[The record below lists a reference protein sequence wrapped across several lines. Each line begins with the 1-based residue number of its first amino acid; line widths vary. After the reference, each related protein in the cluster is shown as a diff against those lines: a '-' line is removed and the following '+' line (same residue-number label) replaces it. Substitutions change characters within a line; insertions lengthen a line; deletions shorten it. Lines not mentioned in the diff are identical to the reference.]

1 MGVQN
6 SDHSGSSPDVL
17 KQILASGIATVR
29 LDSTEARL
37 LTELYRES
45 VAFFSLD
52 TEKKLR
58 YGVPNRNTG
67 YRPHGYAHAGYPDK
81 PDLNDSFLY
90 WKHRREPVPYQ
101 EEIATFMEAFEAW
114 RSVAARI
121 VSDLVNSLR
130 EYYDY
135 EPQLSFEDA
144 SVLQVNS
151 FGAPT
156 DEELFQQP
164 HEDAVL
170 LTVISASAPGLEEVI
185 GDTSKPL
192 VFAPDEVLVMPGSV
206 LTEMTGGEIPPLY
219 HLARNHRVLDRKSIM
234 YFVSPDT
241 AKAIEPF
248 VVNDYNRSMDIRDR
262 VLNNPQT
269 FGLSED
275 FVSA

>member
-1 MGVQN
+1 MQN
-6 SDHSGSSPDVL
+6 SDHSGTSPDVL
-17 KQILASGIATVR
+17 DQILTSGVATVR
-29 LDSTEARL
+29 LSGAEAEL
-37 LTELYRES
+37 LAGLYRES
-45 VAFFSLD
+45 GAFFALD
-52 TEKKLR
+52 AERKLR

-90 WKHRREPVPYQ
+90 WRNRSEPVPNQ
-101 EEIATFMEAFEAW
+101 EEIAPFLAAFEGW
-114 RSVAARI
+114 RAVAARI
-121 VSDLVNSLR
+121 VSDLINSLR
-130 EYYDY
+130 ERYGY
-135 EPQLSFEDA
+135 EPQLPFEDA

-156 DEELFQQP
+156 EEELLQQP

-170 LTVISASAPGLEEVI
+170 LTVISTSAPGLEEVI
-185 GDTSKPL
+185 GDISKPL
-192 VFAPDEVLVMPGSV
+192 EFAPDEVLVMPGSV

-219 HLARNHRVLDRKSIM
+219 HLARNHGVVDRKSIM

-241 AKAIEPF
+241 ANFIEPF

-262 VLNNPQT
+262 VLNKPQT